1 MNADKA
7 KEVGGKIL
15 REDTEFDGW
24 QECAQLLIPKKDQVI
39 TLASKTAVRFVEGTI
54 QVDPQ
59 LLFQRLTIAATGGR
73 YEDPK
78 SMFKYEMCNYPPAL
92 FDTSHLPRKA
102 NKLALTDAILPIQRP
117 IKQLNLQETSILS
130 LMEVLSCT
138 A

>member
-24 QECAQLLIPKKDQVI
+24 QEWAQLLIPKKDQVI

-73 YEDPK
+73 
-78 SMFKYEMCNYPPAL
+78 
-92 FDTSHLPRKA
+92 
-102 NKLALTDAILPIQRP
+102 
-117 IKQLNLQETSILS
+117 
-130 LMEVLSCT
+130 
-138 A
+138 